1 VELRDIKVGR
11 DFGTKIEVTGGLNA
25 SDNIVN
31 NPADSLG
38 SGAVVR
44 VTSSESQTAANVKQ
58 SSKH

>member
-25 SDNIVN
+25 SDKIVN

>member
-25 SDNIVN
+25 SDKIVN
-31 NPADSLG
+31 NPADSLV

-44 VTSSESQTAANVKQ
+44 VTFF
-58 SSKH
+58 